1 MQNNTGVT
9 SVTLLA
15 IGHLVSFT
23 HRRTGI
29 MKQLVS
35 LVAVLSCLWTAP
47 AAGQDLAD
55 HPAVAS
61 QIKLMDAWIDA
72 QMKEIDL
79 PGLVIGV
86 VHDQE
91 VVWSKAYGHAD
102 VERGTPMELDSIFR
116 IASHSKLFT
125 SIAILQL
132 REAGKLR
139 LDDPITDH
147 LPWFDMQNPYPEAEP
162 IRISNLLT
170 HSAGLPRES
179 DHPSWTEFEFP
190 TSEDLRETVSQQ
202 QAAYPASTVWKYSN
216 LGLSLAGAIVE
227 TVSGRTYEEYV
238 ETEIMEPLGMT
249 SSSVGV
255 PTDTHRARLVTGYGR
270 RWLDKPRE
278 TMPFIDA
285 QAFDP
290 ATGLSSS
297 VDDMLKFLSWQMRL
311 RSTHVTEVLRA
322 NTLREMQRVHWLRE
336 NWRSGNGWGFSISH
350 REDRDLIGHGGSYP
364 GNRTTTQLS
373 PTENVGVVVFTNGG
387 DGNPGRYL
395 NKAFEW
401 IAPAIVRATTQP
413 AAPAVADPS
422 WTQYVGMYRSRGG
435 ERQVIVL
442 NEELV
447 VISPRSDDPM
457 GGKST
462 LRPLGEHTFRIEGT
476 GGGPHGELARFELDT
491 SGNVIRLYMGVNYSE
506 RVP

>member
-1 MQNNTGVT
+1 
-9 SVTLLA
+9 
-15 IGHLVSFT
+15 
-23 HRRTGI
+23 
-29 MKQLVS
+29 MKQLMS
-35 LVAVLSCLWTAP
+35 LIAVVACLWSAS

-55 HPAVAS
+55 HPEVAS
-61 QIKLMDAWIDA
+61 QIKLMDAWIQA
-72 QMKEIDL
+72 QMKDIGL

-102 VERGTPMELDSIFR
+102 VERDTPMQSDSIFR

-132 REAGKLR
+132 RDAGKLR

-162 IRISNLLT
+162 VRIWNLLT

-190 TSEDLRETVSQQ
+190 TGEDLRETVSQQ
-202 QAAYPASTVWKYSN
+202 QAAYPAATVWKYSN

-227 TVSGRTYEEYV
+227 TVSEREYEEYV
-238 ETEIMEPLGMT
+238 ETEIMAPLGMA

-255 PTDTHRARLVTGYGR
+255 PSDVHRIRLVTGYGR
-270 RWLDKPRE
+270 RWLDEPRE
-278 TMPFIDA
+278 VMPFVDA
-285 QAFDP
+285 RAFDP

-311 RSTHVTEVLRA
+311 RAEHVTEVLRA

-336 NWRSGNGWGFSISH
+336 NWRGGNGWGFAISH

-364 GNRTTTQLS
+364 GNRTSTQLS

-387 DGNPGRYL
+387 DGNPGRYV

-401 IAPAIVRATTQP
+401 IAPAIVRATARPMPP
-413 AAPAVADPS
+413 ATADPS

-435 ERQVIVL
+435 ERQVMVI

-447 VISPRSDDPM
+447 VISPLSDNPM
-457 GGKST
+457 TGKSI
-462 LRPLGEHTFRIEGT
+462 LRPLGEHTFKIEGT
-476 GGGPHGELARFELDT
+476 GGGPHGELARFELDAD
-491 SGNVIRLYMGVNYSE
+491 GNILRLYMGVNYSE

>member
-1 MQNNTGVT
+1 
-9 SVTLLA
+9 
-15 IGHLVSFT
+15 
-23 HRRTGI
+23 

-35 LVAVLSCLWTAP
+35 LVAVVACLWSASVV
-47 AAGQDLAD
+47 GQDLVD
-55 HPAVAS
+55 HPEVAS
-61 QIKLMDAWIDA
+61 QIKLMDAWIQA

-102 VERGTPMELDSIFR
+102 VERGTPMQSDSIFR

-132 REAGKLR
+132 RDAGKLR

-147 LPWFDMQNPYPEAEP
+147 LPWFDMHNPYLEAEP
-162 IRISNLLT
+162 VRIWNLLT

-190 TSEDLRETVSQQ
+190 TGEELRETVSEQ
-202 QAAYPASTVWKYSN
+202 QATYPAATVWKYSN

-227 TVSGRTYEEYV
+227 TVSGRDYEEYV
-238 ETEIMEPLGMT
+238 ETEIMAPLGMT

-255 PTDTHRARLVTGYGR
+255 PSDVHRVRLVTGYSR
-270 RWLDKPRE
+270 RWPDKPRE
-278 TMPFIDA
+278 AMPFIDA
-285 QAFDP
+285 RAFDP

-297 VDDMLKFLSWQMRL
+297 VDDMLMFLSWQMRL
-311 RSTHVTEVLRA
+311 RAGHVTEVLAA

-336 NWRSGNGWGFSISH
+336 DWRSGNGWGFAISH
-350 REDRDLIGHGGSYP
+350 REDRDLIGHGGGYP
-364 GNRTTTQLS
+364 GNRTNTQLS
-373 PTENVGVVVFTNGG
+373 PKENVGVVVFTNG
-387 DGNPGRYL
+387 DEGNPGRYV

-401 IAPAIVRATTQP
+401 IAPAIVRATARPTP
-413 AAPAVADPS
+413 LVTTDPS
-422 WTQYVGMYRSRGG
+422 WTQYVGMYRSPYR
-435 ERQVIVL
+435 EQQVMVL

-447 VISPRSDDPM
+447 VILPLSDDPM
-457 GGKST
+457 TGKSI
-462 LRPLGEHTFRIEGT
+462 LRPLGEHIFRIEGT
-476 GGGPHGELARFELDT
+476 GGGPHGELARFELDAD
-491 SGNVIRLYMGVNYSE
+491 GNVTRLYMGVNYLE

>member
-1 MQNNTGVT
+1 MSSLSIRSDCQFFDVGRGV
-9 SVTLLA
+9 
-15 IGHLVSFT
+15 
-23 HRRTGI
+23 
-29 MKQLVS
+29 MKQLMS
-35 LVAVLSCLWTAP
+35 LIAVVACLWSAS

-55 HPAVAS
+55 HPEVAS
-61 QIKLMDAWIDA
+61 QIKLMDAWIQA
-72 QMKEIDL
+72 QMKDIGL

-102 VERGTPMELDSIFR
+102 VERDTPMQSDSIFR

-132 REAGKLR
+132 RDAGKLR

-147 LPWFDMQNPYPEAEP
+147 LPWVDMQNPYPEAEP
-162 IRISNLLT
+162 VRIWNLLT

-190 TSEDLRETVSQQ
+190 TGEDLRETVSQQ
-202 QAAYPASTVWKYSN
+202 QAAYPAATVWKYSN

-227 TVSGRTYEEYV
+227 TVSGREYEEYV
-238 ETEIMEPLGMT
+238 ETEIMAPLGMT

-255 PTDTHRARLVTGYGR
+255 PSDVHQPRLVTGYGR

-278 TMPFIDA
+278 AMPFIDA
-285 QAFDP
+285 RAFDP

-297 VDDMLKFLSWQMRL
+297 VDDMLTFLSWQMRL
-311 RSTHVTEVLRA
+311 RAEHVTEVLRA

-336 NWRSGNGWGFSISH
+336 DWRGGNGWGFAISH

-364 GNRTTTQLS
+364 GNRTSTQLS

-387 DGNPGRYL
+387 DGNPGRYV

-401 IAPAIVRATTQP
+401 IAPAIVRATARPTPP
-413 AAPAVADPS
+413 ATADPS

-435 ERQVIVL
+435 ERQVMVL

-447 VISPRSDDPM
+447 VISPLSDDPM
-457 GGKST
+457 TGKSI

-476 GGGPHGELARFELDT
+476 GGGPHGELARDD
-491 SGNVIRLYMGVNYSE
+491 RRY
-506 RVP
+506 